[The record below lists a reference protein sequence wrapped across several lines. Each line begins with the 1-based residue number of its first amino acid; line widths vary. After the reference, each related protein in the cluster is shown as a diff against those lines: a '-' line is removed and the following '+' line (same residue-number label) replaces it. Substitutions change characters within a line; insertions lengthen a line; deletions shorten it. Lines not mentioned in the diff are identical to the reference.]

1 MSTTVTRKAFVRES
15 TDGYQSSPTYSSASA
30 SYRAR
35 VVQKRER
42 VMTQQG
48 QETVTSHVAWL
59 NSTVAWDV
67 RDKFTHAGSTY
78 RIVAVDRP
86 TDDTSVH
93 HTKLYLRA

>member
-1 MSTTVTRKAFVRES
+1 MSTTGPRKAFVRES

-35 VVQKRER
+35 VVPNGER
-42 VMTQQG
+42 VMPQQG
-48 QETVTSHVAWL
+48 TETVTSHVAWL
-59 NSTVAWDV
+59 NSTIAWDV

-78 RIVAVDRP
+78 RIIALDRR
-86 TDDTSVH
+86 TDDTGVH